1 MSLKNIFLRLSGHSR
16 VIFALISCAGLAA
29 AITYVLFLQTQQILK
44 QRLQERIVAIVSTI
58 ANEIDAADIE
68 RITQESDLNSVSLQK
83 LVHQLEDLRTANENI
98 QYSYIMT
105 RTSKSNILEFVAD
118 ADSLDSFEELDANQ
132 DGEVSDDE
140 VAPLPGDP
148 FDASEYPALRDEAF
162 YYPVAA
168 NELEKDQ
175 WSVQLSAY
183 APIINDKGEAIAIV
197 GIDVV
202 VDDFNERT
210 QAMLRPFLLFILF
223 LIFLLSLL
231 TVTLVR
237 VYNERVEAVKE
248 LDRQK
253 DELLGIV
260 SHQLATPI
268 SALKWDF
275 EMLLDGDFGEIK
287 KEQKD
292 IVGKLQSVAAH
303 LADLVSM
310 ILDVSRIQLGR
321 MKIDRTPLDLNNFF
335 EEVLNIMTP
344 KAKEKKVNLIPSF
357 QKKMGVGNLD
367 KRLMLMITENLMSN
381 AIKYT
386 PEKGTVKLDVKLENH
401 SLKIVISDTGC
412 GIPKQDQDKIFGKLY
427 RASNVRNVDG
437 NGFGLYV
444 VKGAVEAQ
452 DGNISFRSEQ
462 GEGTTFYVE
471 LPLLENK

>member
-1 MSLKNIFLRLSGHSR
+1 M
-16 VIFALISCAGLAA
+16 
-29 AITYVLFLQTQQILK
+29 
-44 QRLQERIVAIVSTI
+44 STI

>member
-1 MSLKNIFLRLSGHSR
+1 
-16 VIFALISCAGLAA
+16 
-29 AITYVLFLQTQQILK
+29 
-44 QRLQERIVAIVSTI
+44 
-58 ANEIDAADIE
+58 
-68 RITQESDLNSVSLQK
+68 
-83 LVHQLEDLRTANENI
+83 
-98 QYSYIMT
+98 MT

-253 DELLGIV
+253 DELLGII

-268 SALKWDF
+268 SALKWD
-275 EMLLDGDFGEIK
+275 
-287 KEQKD
+287 
-292 IVGKLQSVAAH
+292 
-303 LADLVSM
+303 
-310 ILDVSRIQLGR
+310 
-321 MKIDRTPLDLNNFF
+321 
-335 EEVLNIMTP
+335 
-344 KAKEKKVNLIPSF
+344 
-357 QKKMGVGNLD
+357 
-367 KRLMLMITENLMSN
+367 
-381 AIKYT
+381 
-386 PEKGTVKLDVKLENH
+386 
-401 SLKIVISDTGC
+401 LKC
-412 GIPKQDQDKIFGKLY
+412 Y
-427 RASNVRNVDG
+427 
-437 NGFGLYV
+437 
-444 VKGAVEAQ
+444 
-452 DGNISFRSEQ
+452 
-462 GEGTTFYVE
+462 
-471 LPLLENK
+471 

>member
-1 MSLKNIFLRLSGHSR
+1 M
-16 VIFALISCAGLAA
+16 
-29 AITYVLFLQTQQILK
+29 QIK
-44 QRLQERIVAIVSTI
+44 MAKFQMMKWPPYQ
-58 ANEIDAADIE
+58 
-68 RITQESDLNSVSLQK
+68 
-83 LVHQLEDLRTANENI
+83 
-98 QYSYIMT
+98 
-105 RTSKSNILEFVAD
+105 
-118 ADSLDSFEELDANQ
+118 
-132 DGEVSDDE
+132 
-140 VAPLPGDP
+140 GDP

-287 KEQKD
+287 KSKK
-292 IVGKLQSVAAH
+292 ILLGNCSQSQR
-303 LADLVSM
+303 
-310 ILDVSRIQLGR
+310 ILRI
-321 MKIDRTPLDLNNFF
+321 
-335 EEVLNIMTP
+335 
-344 KAKEKKVNLIPSF
+344 
-357 QKKMGVGNLD
+357 
-367 KRLMLMITENLMSN
+367 
-381 AIKYT
+381 
-386 PEKGTVKLDVKLENH
+386 
-401 SLKIVISDTGC
+401 
-412 GIPKQDQDKIFGKLY
+412 
-427 RASNVRNVDG
+427 
-437 NGFGLYV
+437 
-444 VKGAVEAQ
+444 
-452 DGNISFRSEQ
+452 
-462 GEGTTFYVE
+462 
-471 LPLLENK
+471 